1 MKSLEDIILY
11 CREKF
16 NNEEITDDMR
26 ENYYTVGVSLVELLA
41 YRKMYKEDIQRF
53 NQRYEEIDKVIEE
66 LEEKEGEQND

>member
-1 MKSLEDIILY
+1 MKTIEQIILY
-11 CREKF
+11 CREQF
-16 NNEEITDDMR
+16 NNEELTDDVR
-26 ENYYTVGVSLVELLA
+26 ESYYTVGVSLVELLA

>member
-11 CREKF
+11 CREQF

-26 ENYYTVGVSLVELLA
+26 ENYYTVGVGLVELLA
-41 YRKMYKEDIQRF
+41 YRKMYEEDIQRF

-66 LEEKEGEQND
+66 LEEKEGEQDD

>member
-11 CREKF
+11 CREQF
-16 NNEEITDDMR
+16 NHEEITDDMR

-41 YRKMYKEDIQRF
+41 YRKMYEEDIQRF

-66 LEEKEGEQND
+66 LEDKVGEQDD

>member
-1 MKSLEDIILY
+1 MKTIEEIILY
-11 CREKF
+11 CREQF
-16 NNEEITDDMR
+16 SNEELTEEEQ

-66 LEEKEGEQND
+66 LEQKEGEQDD

>member
-1 MKSLEDIILY
+1 MKTIEEIILY
-11 CREKF
+11 CREQF
-16 NNEEITDDMR
+16 NNEELTDDVR
-26 ENYYTVGVSLVELLA
+26 ESYYTVGVSLVELLA